1 MVIMIPANLS
11 MVIYFISQTTS
22 TISLYVSWPQDLIMA
37 FFFLF
42 GFSNK
47 KGVQPVQ
54 TTKRRVQKE
63 SLKTDHPKK

>member
-47 KGVQPVQ
+47 KGVQPWAPAC
-54 TTKRRVQKE
+54 TDNKKKGPKRKFE
-63 SLKTDHPKK
+63 D